1 MAVVLD
7 EVRSKQAGIS
17 LVLEGHFLKSED
29 VAAVAR
35 HRQPIQLPPDAVA
48 RINKCRDLLERKI
61 RAREIMYGVNTGIGE
76 LSEVILDRKS
86 TRLNSSHLGISYA
99 V

>member
-1 MAVVLD
+1 MPVVLD
-7 EVRSKQAGIS
+7 EVRPRQAVTA
-17 LVLEGHFLKSED
+17 LVLNGHSLTIED

-35 HRQPIQLPPDAVA
+35 YRKPIQLHPDAVG

-76 LSEVILDRKS
+76 LSEVVLTLEQVEQFQKY
-86 TRLNSSHLGISYA
+86 LLY
-99 V
+99 